1 MKKLAISSSFRR
13 MAAMLLSLV
22 LACGL
27 AFGAHAA
34 EDLPVSVQFWRE
46 HTDKAAL
53 ENDGVDTD
61 REATLTRQSNG
72 TYTLELP
79 ILSFSRMG
87 MAGHLTGLTIG
98 DISYDGELSGQL
110 TDNTAVLTIKNL
122 PASAL
127 TGPDAAQAIDVMCNV
142 RMDAGV
148 LGEISTAARLCI
160 WQP

>member
-1 MKKLAISSSFRR
+1 M
-13 MAAMLLSLV
+13 
-22 LACGL
+22 
-27 AFGAHAA
+27 
-34 EDLPVSVQFWRE
+34 
-46 HTDKAAL
+46 
-53 ENDGVDTD
+53 DTD

-122 PASAL
+122 PASVL

-148 LGEISTAARLCI
+148 LGGSSTAARLCI

>member
-61 REATLTRQSNG
+61 REATLTRQPNG

-122 PASAL
+122 PASVL
-127 TGPDAAQAIDVMCNV
+127 TG
-142 RMDAGV
+142 AGT
-148 LGEISTAARLCI
+148 LHK
-160 WQP
+160 P